1 MPDLAVGGPAD
12 LVVVWRVTE
21 ACDLACRFC
30 GYSRELRRPRRR
42 ASAEDVLGFGRAL
55 AEYAAAAGR
64 RVLLSWLGGEPT
76 LWPPLRSVGPALR
89 ALGLQLG
96 LTTNG
101 VHLDETLCAHLVDN
115 YAQVTVSVDGLAR
128 WHDQVRGAPGLWAHL
143 GTALRRLAEARAG
156 RGAGPRLR
164 ANVVLMRSNLNE
176 FAALCDYLAEW
187 GVDEITFN
195 GLGGLERPGDFFER
209 EHLLPEHV
217 LELRR
222 TLPELRRRLAA
233 RGLALAGDPVYL
245 DRLEALARGRSW
257 PVLDCGPGQGFLFVD
272 ESGRVGPCSFTAFGH
287 GRHISELAGVAPLR
301 ALPDLWRTRFATD
314 RPAPCADCRSTQVFG
329 KFAAP

>member
-1 MPDLAVGGPAD
+1 M
-12 LVVVWRVTE
+12 
-21 ACDLACRFC
+21 
-30 GYSRELRRPRRR
+30 
-42 ASAEDVLGFGRAL
+42 
-55 AEYAAAAGR
+55 
-64 RVLLSWLGGEPT
+64 LLSWLGGEPT

-222 TLPELRRRLAA
+222 TLPELRR
-233 RGLALAGDPVYL
+233 
-245 DRLEALARGRSW
+245 